1 MRFELPTSIT
11 PSAISDKV
19 MKALPGDLSTSIT
32 DAGHTAVGFA
42 TMAFKRANDARLD
55 VNAKYEPQVR
65 ELRKNAIG
73 IVKSAA
79 VARQRVESAI
89 DPVLDRAVE
98 RLPET
103 LQDSA
108 AEIRKVSRQAAIAS
122 ERRIVDV
129 IEFATAV
136 PTKAVRRTV
145 KPAEATVSSKKSPA
159 KKAANTAPK
168 SSAKKA
174 TTSTVKKSTKKVT
187 AKRTTKSGKKAA

>member
-19 MKALPGDLSTSIT
+19 MKALPGDLSTTLT
-32 DAGHTAVGFA
+32 DASHTAVGFA
-42 TMAFKRANDARLD
+42 TMAFKRVNDARLD

-73 IVKSAA
+73 VVKTAT
-79 VARQRVESAI
+79 VARHRVESAI

-98 RLPET
+98 RLPEA

-108 AEIRKVSRQAAIAS
+108 AELRKVSRQAAISS
-122 ERRIVDV
+122 ERRIVNV

-145 KPAEATVSSKKSPA
+145 KDAETTTFA
-159 KKAANTAPK
+159 KKAPAKTTAKSAPK
-168 SSAKKA
+168 SATKK
-174 TTSTVKKSTKKVT
+174 TVKESTKKVT
-187 AKRTTKSGKKAA
+187 AKRTTKSSKKAA